1 MGVEIGLFLALL
13 TAVGDDGRCP
23 QPESVAVV
31 DLVAAWAEI
40 AVIAADA
47 RVAHDDIFRSR
58 PSPDDFIRNSREWWD
73 AEERATVAALRVARR
88 SRGGWRSAVAL
99 KEDALARLTHLVSE
113 LPVGSDAAVAV
124 AGPAAQL
131 ARDIE
136 DLRFFLGLLASDD
149 DDAADVAAVRQFKVH
164 DRGRRRDLPLLDAL
178 TCDDSAFRDDLW
190 CPFAPRLVGYAM
202 GEPAK
207 AKPRPTP
214 AWRDPC
220 VEALFDDD
228 KVPPSEWSSVV
239 RDLGL
244 QDVVRL
250 ARLAPHAVAD
260 GAEVAAFEFWQ
271 SPGLRFDDENG
282 GTLRELFLRRRDLF
296 LTSGTNRDGMPRW
309 YHRTKAEELTPD
321 ERAAW
326 VRTFLATH
334 EQNRR

>member
-13 TAVGDDGRCP
+13 TAVGDEGDCP

-31 DLVAAWAEI
+31 GLVAAHAEI
-40 AVIAADA
+40 AVIASDA
-47 RVAHDDIFRSR
+47 RVAHDEIFRSH
-58 PSPDDFIRNSREWWD
+58 PSPDDFMRNSREWWE

-88 SRGGWRSAVAL
+88 GRDGWRSAVAL
-99 KEDALARLTHLVSE
+99 KEDALARLTHLASE
-113 LPVGSDAAVAV
+113 FPVDSDAAAAV
-124 AGPAAQL
+124 AGPVAQL

-136 DLRFFLGLLASDD
+136 DLRFFLGLLAGED
-149 DDAADVAAVRQFKVH
+149 DDAGDVAAVEEFKVR
-164 DRGRRRDLPLLDAL
+164 DRGRRRELPLLEAV

-202 GEPAK
+202 GESAK
-207 AKPRPTP
+207 AKPRPEP

-220 VEALFDDD
+220 VKALFHDDN
-228 KVPPSEWSSVV
+228 VPQSEWSRVV

-244 QDVVRL
+244 RDVVRL
-250 ARLAPHAVAD
+250 ARLAPHAFAD

-282 GTLRELFLRRRDLF
+282 GSLHELFLRRRDLF

-309 YHRTKAEELTPD
+309 YHRTKAEELAPA

-326 VRTFLATH
+326 VRKFLATH
-334 EQNRR
+334 EKHR